1 MMTRNMAI
9 IAITATIIALAP
21 GLFTGRADAQES
33 SSTGASGWFQDC
45 RPAAVGDYDPILA
58 FGQPGGSHRHDF
70 YGNEAAS
77 PVVDRVALST
87 GVQTCS
93 FRDGRAFG
101 NRSLYWVEDLKLR
114 TGQFAGPRRTTA
126 YYNGD
131 SRQAGELIHPFP
143 SDLNAIVRDDN
154 VMANTKMFFACGGLL
169 GDGNSAQDG
178 GTKWDRPHDCD
189 PKSKYPYVFANIQF
203 GSCSNSMVDSEDH
216 VSHLAFPTESGC
228 PASHPFD
235 VPKLRL
241 GVRYNT
247 WQGEGAVMAD
257 GDDPATGFHADVMHM
272 FDLEQFQLLIDSC
285 INSGINCN
293 NNPAKRA
300 GI

>member
-1 MMTRNMAI
+1 M
-9 IAITATIIALAP
+9 
-21 GLFTGRADAQES
+21 
-33 SSTGASGWFQDC
+33 
-45 RPAAVGDYDPILA
+45 
-58 FGQPGGSHRHDF
+58 
-70 YGNEAAS
+70 
-77 PVVDRVALST
+77 
-87 GVQTCS
+87 
-93 FRDGRAFG
+93 DGRAFG

-114 TGQFAGPRRTTA
+114 TGLFAGPRRTTA
-126 YYNGD
+126 YYNGNP
-131 SRQAGELIHPFP
+131 RQAGELIHPFP

-189 PKSKYPYVFANIQF
+189 PKSKQPYVFANIQF

-216 VSHLAFPTESGC
+216 VSHLVFPTDSGC

>member
-1 MMTRNMAI
+1 M
-9 IAITATIIALAP
+9 
-21 GLFTGRADAQES
+21 
-33 SSTGASGWFQDC
+33 
-45 RPAAVGDYDPILA
+45 A

-77 PVVDRVALST
+77 PFVDRLALST

-93 FRDGRAFG
+93 FVDGRAFG

-114 TGQFAGPRRTTA
+114 NGQFAGPRRTTV

-131 SRQAGELIHPFP
+131 AEQAGELIHPFP

-169 GDGNSAQDG
+169 GDGNSAQNG
-178 GTKWDRPHDCD
+178 GTKWDRPHNCD

-216 VSHLAFPTESGC
+216 VSHLAFPTVSGC
-228 PASHPFD
+228 PESHPFD

-272 FDLEQFQLLIDSC
+272 FDPGQFQLLIDRC
-285 INSGINCN
+285 INAGISCN
-293 NNPAKRA
+293 NNPAKKA